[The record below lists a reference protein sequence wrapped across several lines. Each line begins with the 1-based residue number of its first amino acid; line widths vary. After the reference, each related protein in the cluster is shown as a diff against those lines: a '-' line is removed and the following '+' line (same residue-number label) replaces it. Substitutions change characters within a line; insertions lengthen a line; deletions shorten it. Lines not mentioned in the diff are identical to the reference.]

1 MRVEIVNQLSPP
13 GLAGMICKRINN
25 KVLVYGGS
33 YFPENEPLK
42 TSKVQSN
49 RIYVYDDEF
58 KLLYEQEGKIY
69 PDKGIIIH
77 ENNIIYYIQSSS
89 IYKISLTDKVEE
101 ECLGNFDFEIESG
114 YGCKKDQYL
123 FFGHKQSFQF
133 NLLTGELIRKKDFP
147 VEGRAQGVSVLYK
160 NELYYLGGANYEAYT
175 NGYKYNFEN
184 NDWKKIDYR
193 VPHSVL
199 GAATIQLTEK
209 EVLILGGFNQ
219 DVYNQAIIDLKQ
231 PGYREEYFSNGK
243 NFFKWNQEIYLLN
256 IENGAITILGK
267 DERFALC
274 GAGFIKVDNNYYIIS
289 GECSPGRRAAEILLV
304 KELI

>member
-1 MRVEIVNQLSPP
+1 MKIEIVNQLSPP

-33 YFPENEPLK
+33 YFPENKPLK

-49 RIYVYDDEF
+49 RIYVYNHEF

-69 PDKGIIIH
+69 PDKGIVIQD
-77 ENNIIYYIQSSS
+77 ENIVYYIQSSS

-114 YGCKKDQYL
+114 YGCKIDGYL
-123 FFGHKQSFQF
+123 FFGNKQSYQF
-133 NLLTGELIRKKDFP
+133 NLLTGELLRKKDFP
-147 VEGRAQGVSVLYK
+147 VEGRSQGVSVLYK
-160 NELYYLGGANYEAYT
+160 NELYYLGGANNEAYT

-184 NDWKKIDYR
+184 DDWEKIDYKLS
-193 VPHSVL
+193 HSVL
-199 GAATIQLTEK
+199 GAATIQLNEK

-219 DVYNQAIIDLKQ
+219 DVYNQAIIDLKR
-231 PGYREEYFSNGK
+231 PGYREEYFSKEK
-243 NFFKWNQEIYLLN
+243 NFFEWKQEIYLLN

-274 GAGFIKVDNNYYIIS
+274 GAGFIKVDNNYYIVS
-289 GECSPGRRAAEILLV
+289 GECSPGRRTVEILSV